1 MEKIKKKMS
10 NIKHIH
16 EVVFLVEQHNGQWSA
31 EELVENIAQTWG
43 SEVHFGSCSGTAFP
57 KEQALD
63 FLLNRQKVLIEHGK
77 ITLHPSMQLCKGHEG
92 F

>member
-1 MEKIKKKMS
+1 MS

-16 EVVFLVEQHNGQWSA
+16 EGVFLVEQHNGRWSA
-31 EELVENIAQTWG
+31 AELVENIARTWG
-43 SEVHFGSCSGTAFP
+43 PEVQFGSCSGTAFP

-63 FLLNRQKVLIEHGK
+63 FLLSRQKVLIEQGK